1 MLKFMYLD
9 FKSSVYRFQWP
20 SGNRHFVNLVFD
32 SRSFLEKFSTW
43 PHFEKFDIS
52 IDIYFL
58 NHKFLNFDFY
68 YKLFYMIKYINKI
81 IIFSGIRWRL
91 GWILILANLATG
103 SKIRKTGNLTGKY
116 KLRSPVK
123 TLKNLK
129 PVKTANSARI
139 ISKSKKEIG
148 KNLWTEKFF
157 ITPYH
162 VIWTKMVQSHSSEKC
177 KKILHFENWVKF
189 FICSYIT
196 ELVKFFNISWRYHF
210 SVNRSCILSTQP
222 ISSASYQR
230 HVKNPKFRTIL
241 TFST

>member
-1 MLKFMYLD
+1 M
-9 FKSSVYRFQWP
+9 
-20 SGNRHFVNLVFD
+20 
-32 SRSFLEKFSTW
+32 
-43 PHFEKFDIS
+43 
-52 IDIYFL
+52 
-58 NHKFLNFDFY
+58 
-68 YKLFYMIKYINKI
+68 KYINKI

-123 TLKNLK
+123 TLKNLQ

-148 KNLWTEKFF
+148 KNLWPKKYFL
-157 ITPYH
+157 TPYH
-162 VIWTKMVQSHSSEKC
+162 VIWTKMVKSHSSEKC
-177 KKILHFENWVKF
+177 KKTFTFWKLGQI
-189 FICSYIT
+189 FICSCIR

-210 SVNRSCILSTQP
+210 SVNRLSTQP
-222 ISSASYQR
+222 ISSAPYQR

-241 TFST
+241 TFNT